1 MNKFDVVVIGAGHAG
16 IEAAIISSKLCDS
29 VALFTINID
38 NIGQMS
44 CNPAVGGIAKSIVVR
59 EIDILGGEMARAI
72 DATGIQF
79 KILNKRK
86 GEAVWAPRAQADK
99 AKYRDYMKK
108 RLMNIPN
115 LHIIQDEVIDILTK
129 DNRVIGVKTKLGIEY
144 KCRAVVVTTGTFL
157 NGKIFIGDK
166 VFDGGRAWEPP
177 SSGLDIFY
185 KKHGFSLKRFKTGTP
200 ARLDKRTINFDEL
213 EIAPGDEPAPK
224 FSIFSEPRGSY
235 WFESGKRQI
244 DCYITYTNSKTHE
257 IIRKNLHRT
266 ALYGGLIKG
275 VGPRYC
281 PSIEDKIVKFESKDK
296 HQIFLEPEGEDTIEI
311 YPNGLSTSLPEEIQ
325 WQMYQS
331 IKGLENVV
339 LVRPAYA
346 IEYDIVE
353 PKELYPTF
361 ETRYIRGL
369 FHAGNFNGTTGY
381 EEAAGQG
388 LLAGINASL
397 RARDKEPIT
406 LPRSLSYIGL
416 IAEDLTTKEIV
427 EPYRLFTSRSEYR
440 LSVRQD
446 NAIERLLDF
455 SQSLGLLEKQD
466 YEFTKELLNGVSYYV
481 DYYKS
486 QKTLINIGES
496 PKVYTLAQIISVE
509 GVDKLKE
516 LGFDIPSNP
525 YIKDET
531 EIILKYE
538 YYIEKEKKLNE
549 KLKMFEQIKLPEDM
563 DYEAIKGLTKEAI
576 EKLKKHRPT
585 TIAQAKNIDGIT
597 PASISAILVHIGILA

>member
-1 MNKFDVVVIGAGHAG
+1 MKFDVVVVGAGHAG
-16 IEAAIISSKLCDS
+16 IEAAIAASKLCDS
-29 VALFTINID
+29 VGLFTINID

-44 CNPAVGGIAKSIVVR
+44 CNPAIGGIAKSIVVR
-59 EIDILGGEMARAI
+59 EIDILGGEMAKAI

-79 KILNKRK
+79 KMLNRRK

-99 AKYRDYMKK
+99 LKYKEYMKK
-108 RLMNIPN
+108 ALMNIPN
-115 LHIIQDEVIDILTK
+115 LYLVQDEVIDILVK
-129 DNRVIGVKTKLGIEY
+129 DNKVIGVKTKLGIEY
-144 KCRAVVVTTGTFL
+144 QCKAVVVTTGTFL

-166 VFDGGRAWEPP
+166 VFPGGRAWEPP
-177 SSGLDIFY
+177 STTLDEFY
-185 KKHGFSLKRFKTGTP
+185 KRFGFTLKRFKTGTP

-213 EIAPGDEPAPK
+213 EPAPGDEPAPK
-224 FSIFSEPRGSY
+224 FSLFSEPKGSY
-235 WFESGKRQI
+235 WFEPNKKQI
-244 DCYITYTNSKTHE
+244 DCYITYTNPKTHE

-281 PSIEDKIVKFESKDK
+281 PSIEDKVVKFESKAQ

-311 YPNGLSTSLPEEIQ
+311 YPNGLSTSLPEDIQ
-325 WQMYQS
+325 QEMYRT

-339 LVRPAYA
+339 LIRPAYA
-346 IEYDIVE
+346 IEYDIVD
-353 PKELYPTF
+353 PLELYPTL
-361 ETRYIRGL
+361 ETKKVKGL

-388 LLAGINASL
+388 ILAGINAGL
-397 RARDKEPIT
+397 RVNDKEPII
-406 LPRSLSYIGL
+406 LPRSVSYIGL
-416 IAEDLTTKEIV
+416 MAEDLATKEIV

-446 NAIERLLDF
+446 NAPERLLEL
-455 SQSLGLLEKQD
+455 SHNLGLLHEED
-466 YEFTKELLNGVSYYV
+466 YKLAKELLNGIKYYI

-486 QKTLINIGES
+486 QKTVVNLGES
-496 PKVYTLAQIISVE
+496 PKPYALSQIISIE
-509 GVDKLKE
+509 GIDKVKE
-516 LGFDIPSNP
+516 LGFDVPQNL

-549 KLKMFEQIKLPEDM
+549 KLKMFEHIKLPPDM
-563 DYEAIKGLTKEAI
+563 DYENVKGLTKEAI
-576 EKLKKHRPT
+576 EKLKRLRPA
-585 TIAQAKNIDGIT
+585 TIAQAKSIDGIT
-597 PASISAILVHIGILA
+597 PASISAILIHMGILG

>member
-1 MNKFDVVVIGAGHAG
+1 MKFDVVIVGAGHAG
-16 IEAAIISSKLCDS
+16 IEAAIAASKLCNS
-29 VALFTINID
+29 VGLFTINID

-44 CNPAVGGIAKSIVVR
+44 CNPAIGGIAKSIVVR
-59 EIDILGGEMARAI
+59 EIDILGGEMAKAI
-72 DATGIQF
+72 DVTGIQF
-79 KILNKRK
+79 KMLNRRK

-99 AKYRDYMKK
+99 LKYKEYMKK
-108 RLMNIPN
+108 TLMGIPN
-115 LHIIQDEVIDILTK
+115 IYLIQDEVIDVLVRN
-129 DNRVIGVKTKLGIEY
+129 DEVVGVKTKLGIKYEC
-144 KCRAVVVTTGTFL
+144 KAAVVTTGTFL

-166 VFDGGRAWEPP
+166 VFSGGRAWEPA
-177 SSGLDIFY
+177 STNLDEFY
-185 KKHGFSLKRFKTGTP
+185 KRYGFAMKRFKTGTP

-213 EIAPGDEPAPK
+213 EKAPGDEPAPK
-224 FSIFSEPRGSY
+224 FSLFSEPRGSY
-235 WFESGKRQI
+235 WFNPGKKQI
-244 DCYITYTNSKTHE
+244 DCYITYTNPKTHE

-281 PSIEDKIVKFESKDK
+281 PSIEDKVVKFESKAQ
-296 HQIFLEPEGEDTIEI
+296 HQIFLEPEGEDTIEV
-311 YPNGLSTSLPEEIQ
+311 YPNGLSTSLPEDIQ
-325 WQMYQS
+325 QEMYRT

-339 LVRPAYA
+339 LIRPAYA
-346 IEYDIVE
+346 IEYDIVD
-353 PKELYPTF
+353 PLELYPTL
-361 ETRYIRGL
+361 ETKKIKGL

-388 LLAGINASL
+388 ILAGINAGL
-397 RARDKEPIT
+397 RAIGKEPII

-416 IAEDLTTKEIV
+416 MAEDLTTKEIV

-446 NAIERLLDF
+446 NAPERLLEL
-455 SQSLGLLEKQD
+455 SHNLGLLNKED
-466 YEFTKELLNGVSYYV
+466 YSLAKELLNGVKYYV

-486 QKTLINIGES
+486 QKTIVNLGEN
-496 PKVYTLAQIISVE
+496 PKPYTLAQIIAIE
-509 GVDKLKE
+509 GIEKIKE
-516 LGFDIPSNP
+516 FGFDTPQNP

-549 KLKMFEQIKLPEDM
+549 KLRMFEHVKLPPDM
-563 DYEAIKGLTKEAI
+563 DYENVKGLTKEAI
-576 EKLKKHRPT
+576 EKLKKLKPA

-597 PASISAILVHIGILA
+597 PASISAILIHMGILG

>member
-1 MNKFDVVVIGAGHAG
+1 MKFDVVIVGAGHAG
-16 IEAAIISSKLCDS
+16 IEAAIAASKLCNS
-29 VALFTINID
+29 VGLFTINID

-44 CNPAVGGIAKSIVVR
+44 CNPAIGGIAKSIVVR
-59 EIDILGGEMARAI
+59 EIDILGGEMAKAI
-72 DATGIQF
+72 DVTGIQF
-79 KILNKRK
+79 KMLNRRK

-99 AKYRDYMKK
+99 LKYKEYMKK
-108 RLMNIPN
+108 TLMGIPN
-115 LHIIQDEVIDILTK
+115 IYLIQDEVIDVLVRN
-129 DNRVIGVKTKLGIEY
+129 DEVVGVKTKLGIKYEC
-144 KCRAVVVTTGTFL
+144 KAAVVTTGTFL

-166 VFDGGRAWEPP
+166 VFSGGRAWEPP
-177 SSGLDIFY
+177 STNLDEFY
-185 KKHGFSLKRFKTGTP
+185 KRYGFAMKRFKTGTP

-213 EIAPGDEPAPK
+213 EKAPGDEPAPK
-224 FSIFSEPRGSY
+224 FSLFSEPRGSY
-235 WFESGKRQI
+235 WFNPGKKQI
-244 DCYITYTNSKTHE
+244 DCYITYTNPKTHE

-281 PSIEDKIVKFESKDK
+281 PSIEDKVVKFESKAQ

-311 YPNGLSTSLPEEIQ
+311 YPNGLSTSLPEDIQ
-325 WQMYQS
+325 QEMYRT

-339 LVRPAYA
+339 LIRPAYA
-346 IEYDIVE
+346 IEYDIVD
-353 PKELYPTF
+353 PLELYPTL
-361 ETRYIRGL
+361 ETKKIKGL

-388 LLAGINASL
+388 ILAGINAGL
-397 RARDKEPIT
+397 RAIGKEPII

-416 IAEDLTTKEIV
+416 MAEDLTTKEIV

-446 NAIERLLDF
+446 NAPERLLEL
-455 SQSLGLLEKQD
+455 SHNLGLLNKED
-466 YEFTKELLNGVSYYV
+466 YSLAKELLNGVKYYV

-486 QKTLINIGES
+486 QKTIVNLGEN
-496 PKVYTLAQIISVE
+496 PKPYTLAQIIAIE
-509 GVDKLKE
+509 GIEKIKE
-516 LGFDIPSNP
+516 FGFDTPQNP

-549 KLKMFEQIKLPEDM
+549 KLRMFEHVKLPPDM
-563 DYEAIKGLTKEAI
+563 DYENVKGLTKEAI
-576 EKLKKHRPT
+576 EKLKKLKPA

-597 PASISAILVHIGILA
+597 PASISAILIHMGILG

>member
-1 MNKFDVVVIGAGHAG
+1 MKFDVVVVGAGHAG
-16 IEAAIISSKLCDS
+16 IEAAIAASKLCDS
-29 VALFTINID
+29 VGLFTINID

-44 CNPAVGGIAKSIVVR
+44 CNPAIGGIAKSIVVR
-59 EIDILGGEMARAI
+59 EIDILGGEMAKAI

-79 KILNKRK
+79 KMLNRRK

-99 AKYRDYMKK
+99 LKYKEYMKK
-108 RLMNIPN
+108 ALMNIPN
-115 LHIIQDEVIDILTK
+115 LYLVQDEVIDILVK
-129 DNRVIGVKTKLGIEY
+129 DNEVIGVKTKLGIEY
-144 KCRAVVVTTGTFL
+144 QCKAVVVTTGTFL

-166 VFDGGRAWEPP
+166 VFPGGRAWEPP
-177 SSGLDIFY
+177 STTLDEFY
-185 KKHGFSLKRFKTGTP
+185 KRFGFTLKRFKTGTP

-213 EIAPGDEPAPK
+213 EPAPGDEPAPK
-224 FSIFSEPRGSY
+224 FSLFSDPRGSY
-235 WFESGKRQI
+235 WFEPNKKQI
-244 DCYITYTNSKTHE
+244 NCYITYTNPKTHE

-281 PSIEDKIVKFESKDK
+281 PSIEDKVVKFESKAQ

-311 YPNGLSTSLPEEIQ
+311 YPNGLSTSLPEDIQ
-325 WQMYQS
+325 QEMYRT

-339 LVRPAYA
+339 LIRPAYA
-346 IEYDIVE
+346 IEYDIVD
-353 PKELYPTF
+353 PLELYPTL
-361 ETRYIRGL
+361 ETKKINGL

-388 LLAGINASL
+388 ILAGINAGL
-397 RARDKEPIT
+397 RANNKEPII
-406 LPRSLSYIGL
+406 LPRSISYIGL
-416 IAEDLTTKEIV
+416 MAEDLATKEIV

-446 NAIERLLDF
+446 NAPERLLEL
-455 SQSLGLLEKQD
+455 SHNLGLLNEED
-466 YEFTKELLNGVSYYV
+466 YKLAKELLNGINYYV

-486 QKTLINIGES
+486 QKTVINLGEN
-496 PKVYTLAQIISVE
+496 PKPYTLSQIIAIE
-509 GVDKLKE
+509 GIDKLKE
-516 LGFDIPSNP
+516 FGFDVPQNP

-549 KLKMFEQIKLPEDM
+549 KLKMFEHIKLPPDM
-563 DYEAIKGLTKEAI
+563 DYENVKGLTKEAI
-576 EKLKKHRPT
+576 EKLKKLKPA

-597 PASISAILVHIGILA
+597 PASISAILIHMGILG

>member
-1 MNKFDVVVIGAGHAG
+1 MKFDVVIVGAGHAG
-16 IEAAIISSKLCDS
+16 IEAAIGASKLCNS
-29 VALFTINID
+29 VGLFTINVD

-44 CNPAVGGIAKSIVVR
+44 CNPAIGGIAKSIVVR
-59 EIDILGGEMARAI
+59 EIDILGGEMAKAI

-79 KILNKRK
+79 KMLNKRK

-99 AKYRDYMKK
+99 LKYKEYMKK
-108 RLMNIPN
+108 ALMNIPN
-115 LHIIQDEVIDILTK
+115 IYLIQDEVVDILLK
-129 DNRVIGVKTKLGIEY
+129 NQEVMGIKTKLGIEY
-144 KCRAVVVTTGTFL
+144 ECKAVVVTTGTFL

-166 VFDGGRAWEPP
+166 VFSGGRAWEPP
-177 SSGLDIFY
+177 STNLDEFY
-185 KKHGFSLKRFKTGTP
+185 KRHGFTMKRFKTGTP
-200 ARLDKRTINFDEL
+200 ARLDKRTINFDRL
-213 EIAPGDEPAPK
+213 EKAPGDEPAPK
-224 FSIFSEPRGSY
+224 FSLFSEPRGSY
-235 WFESGKRQI
+235 WFNPGKKQI
-244 DCYITYTNSKTHE
+244 DCYITYTNPKTHE

-281 PSIEDKIVKFESKDK
+281 PSIEDKVVKFETKDQ

-311 YPNGLSTSLPEEIQ
+311 YPNGLSTSLPEDIQ
-325 WQMYQS
+325 QEMYRT
-331 IKGLENVV
+331 IRGLENVV
-339 LVRPAYA
+339 LIRPAYA
-346 IEYDIVE
+346 IEYDIVD
-353 PKELYPTF
+353 PLELYPTL
-361 ETRYIRGL
+361 ETKKIKGL

-388 LLAGINASL
+388 ILAGINAGL
-397 RARDKEPIT
+397 RAKGKEPII

-416 IAEDLTTKEIV
+416 MAEDLTTKEII

-446 NAIERLLDF
+446 NAPERLLEF
-455 SQSLGLLEKQD
+455 SHNLGLLGKED
-466 YEFTKELLNGVSYYV
+466 YDLAKELLNGIKYYV

-486 QKTLINIGES
+486 QKTIVNIGEN
-496 PKVYTLAQIISVE
+496 PKPYTLAQIIAVE
-509 GVDKLKE
+509 GIEKIKE
-516 LGFDIPSNP
+516 FGFDTPQNP

-549 KLKMFEQIKLPEDM
+549 KLRMFEHIKLPPDM
-563 DYEAIKGLTKEAI
+563 DYENVKGLTKEAI
-576 EKLKKHRPT
+576 EKLKRLKPA

-597 PASISAILVHIGILA
+597 PASISAILIHMGILG

>member
-1 MNKFDVVVIGAGHAG
+1 MKFDVVVIGAGHAG
-16 IEAAIISSKLCDS
+16 IEAAIAASKLCDS
-29 VALFTINID
+29 VGLFTINID

-44 CNPAVGGIAKSIVVR
+44 CNPAIGGIAKSIVVR
-59 EIDILGGEMARAI
+59 EIDILGGEMAKAI

-79 KILNKRK
+79 KMLNRRK

-99 AKYRDYMKK
+99 LKYREYMKK
-108 RLMNIPN
+108 TLMGIPN
-115 LHIIQDEVIDILTK
+115 IYLIQDEVIDILTK
-129 DNRVIGVKTKLGIEY
+129 DDKVTGVKTKLGIEY
-144 KCRAVVVTTGTFL
+144 ECKAVVVTTGTFL

-166 VFDGGRAWEPP
+166 VFSGGRAWEPA
-177 SSGLDIFY
+177 STNLDEFY
-185 KKHGFSLKRFKTGTP
+185 KRFGFTMKRFKTGTP

-213 EIAPGDEPAPK
+213 EKAPGDEPAPK
-224 FSIFSEPRGSY
+224 FSLFSEPLGSY
-235 WFESGKRQI
+235 WFEPGKKQI
-244 DCYITYTNSKTHE
+244 DCYITYTNPKTHE

-281 PSIEDKIVKFESKDK
+281 PSIEDKVVKFQNKEQ

-311 YPNGLSTSLPEEIQ
+311 YPNGLSTSLPEDIQ
-325 WQMYQS
+325 QEMYRT

-339 LVRPAYA
+339 LIRPAYA
-346 IEYDIVE
+346 IEYDIVD
-353 PKELYPTF
+353 PLELYPTL
-361 ETRYIRGL
+361 ETKKIRGL

-388 LLAGINASL
+388 ILAGINAGL
-397 RARDKEPIT
+397 RAKGKEPII

-416 IAEDLTTKEIV
+416 MAEDLTTKEIV

-446 NAIERLLDF
+446 NAPERLLEL
-455 SQSLGLLEKQD
+455 SYSLGLLSKED
-466 YEFTKELLNGVSYYV
+466 YQMVKELLNGVKYYV

-486 QKTLINIGES
+486 QKTVVSLGES
-496 PKVYTLAQIISVE
+496 PKPYTLSQIVAIE
-509 GVDKLKE
+509 GIKKLEE
-516 LGFDIPSNP
+516 LGFDTPKNS
-525 YIKDET
+525 YIRDET

-549 KLKMFEQIKLPEDM
+549 KLKMFEHIKLPPDM
-563 DYEAIKGLTKEAI
+563 DYENVKGLTKEAI
-576 EKLKKHRPT
+576 EKLKRLKPA

-597 PASISAILVHIGILA
+597 PASISAILIHMGILG

>member
-1 MNKFDVVVIGAGHAG
+1 MKFDVVIVGAGHAG
-16 IEAAIISSKLCDS
+16 IEAAIAASKLCNS
-29 VALFTINID
+29 VGLFTINID

-44 CNPAVGGIAKSIVVR
+44 CNPAIGGIAKSIVVR
-59 EIDILGGEMARAI
+59 EIDILGGEMAKAI
-72 DATGIQF
+72 DVTGIQF
-79 KILNKRK
+79 KMLNRRK

-99 AKYRDYMKK
+99 LKYKEYMKK
-108 RLMNIPN
+108 TLMGIPN
-115 LHIIQDEVIDILTK
+115 IYLIQDEVIDVLVRN
-129 DNRVIGVKTKLGIEY
+129 DEVVGVKTKLGIKYEC
-144 KCRAVVVTTGTFL
+144 KAAVVTTGTFL

-166 VFDGGRAWEPP
+166 VFSGGRAWEPP
-177 SSGLDIFY
+177 STNLDEFY
-185 KKHGFSLKRFKTGTP
+185 KRYGFAMKRFKTGTP

-213 EIAPGDEPAPK
+213 EKAPGDEPAPK
-224 FSIFSEPRGSY
+224 FSLFSEPRGSY
-235 WFESGKRQI
+235 WFNPGKKQI
-244 DCYITYTNSKTHE
+244 DCYITYTNPKTHE

-281 PSIEDKIVKFESKDK
+281 PSIEDKVVKFESKAQ
-296 HQIFLEPEGEDTIEI
+296 HQIFLEPEGEDTIEV
-311 YPNGLSTSLPEEIQ
+311 YPNGLSTSLPEDIQ
-325 WQMYQS
+325 QEMYRT

-339 LVRPAYA
+339 LIRPAYA
-346 IEYDIVE
+346 IEYDIVD
-353 PKELYPTF
+353 PLELYPTL
-361 ETRYIRGL
+361 ETKKIKGL

-388 LLAGINASL
+388 ILAGINAGL
-397 RARDKEPIT
+397 RAIGKEPII

-416 IAEDLTTKEIV
+416 MAEDLTTKEIV

-446 NAIERLLDF
+446 NAPERLLEL
-455 SQSLGLLEKQD
+455 SHNLGLLNKED
-466 YEFTKELLNGVSYYV
+466 YSLAKELLNGVKYYV

-486 QKTLINIGES
+486 QKTIVNLGEN
-496 PKVYTLAQIISVE
+496 PKPYTLAQIIAIE
-509 GVDKLKE
+509 GIEKIKE
-516 LGFDIPSNP
+516 FGFDTPQNP

-549 KLKMFEQIKLPEDM
+549 KLRMFEHVKLPPDM
-563 DYEAIKGLTKEAI
+563 DYENVKGLTKEAI
-576 EKLKKHRPT
+576 EKLKKLKPA

-597 PASISAILVHIGILA
+597 PASISAILIHMGILG